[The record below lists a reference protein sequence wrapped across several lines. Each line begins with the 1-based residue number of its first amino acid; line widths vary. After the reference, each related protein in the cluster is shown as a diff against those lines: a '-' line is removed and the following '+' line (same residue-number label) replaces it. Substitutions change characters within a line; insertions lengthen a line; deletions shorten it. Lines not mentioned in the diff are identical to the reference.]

1 MDAKQRLAAM
11 GPAAFLIDMEERR
24 IAAFSKGRARQQ
36 ALLKDTE
43 EARDPRVDHRV
54 VGETDQLVPAEV
66 DFDQQ
71 DSDRS
76 ICVSEASISNRSS
89 NGKPRVANVS
99 RRPPQQEHVIDAKQR
114 LAAMGPAAF
123 NQEMLA
129 KGLELTKKK
138 AAT

>member
-1 MDAKQRLAAM
+1 MQNYLSSRDSQNSGLQDQQKVLG
-11 GPAAFLIDMEERR
+11 GPKRPATP
-24 IAAFSKGRARQQ
+24 S
-36 ALLKDTE
+36 
-43 EARDPRVDHRV
+43 VDHRV

-76 ICVSEASISNRSS
+76 ICGSEASISNRSS
-89 NGKPRVANVS
+89 SGKPRVAKVS

-123 NQEMLA
+123 HQEMLA